1 MGGRRSLRILWT
13 DVPAFLV
20 PLYESNDCHNP
31 AGPGGGR
38 FCGTMKK
45 GWHLTADPRFK
56 PDPAAKPEWASLG
69 GDLMGDNRP
78 AGLFV
83 GAPEYWMQAHGY
95 ERPYVAQV
103 EGMVT
108 NPPGSVMHKGRE
120 EFMQGEVKT
129 LRVLTIDEYARE
141 VFGEGGWV
149 EEYFSKESRPKKM
162 PKGYVGRPVSDM
174 SPAEIAEWERK
185 FAEWTRRS
193 R

>member
-1 MGGRRSLRILWT
+1 M
-13 DVPAFLV
+13 PAFLV
-20 PLYESNDCHNP
+20 PIHEHNDCHSP
-31 AGPGGGR
+31 AGSPAGGQ

-45 GWHLTADPRFK
+45 GWHLTTDPRFV
-56 PDPAAKPEWASLG
+56 PDTTRQP
-69 GDLMGDNRP
+69 DLNRIFLSDLLNPQARP
-78 AGLFV
+78 AGVFV
-83 GAPEYWMQAHGY
+83 TDSPEYWMQAHGY
-95 ERPYVAQV
+95 ERPYVAEI
-103 EGMVT
+103 EGIVT
-108 NPPGSVMHKGRE
+108 PPQPGAARVGHE

-149 EEYFSKESRPKKM
+149 EEYFSSEYHPKKM

-174 SPAEIAEWERK
+174 TPAEIAEWERK